1 MFVTSRR
8 LIFPMLSAT
17 ATTPENVYEDD
28 AMSEAMQALRYGRSD
43 AVEEAM
49 DRFYRVLSWL
59 RRARYR
65 HGAVE
70 MTTTLASG
78 ETFHNHTAFGL
89 LSLVLAGEPVVEVE
103 LVHQSSGPHMLVMPV
118 PAQALAQS
126 MSDVYELA

>member
-1 MFVTSRR
+1 MD
-8 LIFPMLSAT
+8 
-17 ATTPENVYEDD
+17 ATTETAHRDVYEDE
-28 AMSEAMQALRYGRSD
+28 SVGEAMQALRYAPGG
-43 AVEEAM
+43 ATVEATAS
-49 DRFYRVLSWL
+49 FYRVLSWL

-118 PAQALAQS
+118 PAQALAES

>member
-1 MFVTSRR
+1 
-8 LIFPMLSAT
+8 MLSAT

-59 RRARYR
+59 RRIGYR

-89 LSLVLAGEPVVEVE
+89 LSLVLASEPVTEVMVE
-103 LVHQSSGPHMLVMPV
+103 HPSSGPHVRVMPV
-118 PAQALAQS
+118 PARTLARQ
-126 MSDVYELA
+126 MEVYELA